1 MTLGLDSSV
10 DSSVSVK
17 GSELCTKQA
26 KQVPSIA
33 VSAATWLLTPPLGMM
48 NNLNVAIISTKLYF
62 LLEGK
67 WTGQRIGNE
76 ETAHLS

>member
-33 VSAATWLLTPPLGMM
+33 VRRGHMAANAPLGMM